1 MAAKLW
7 WIMQKDLTCE
17 YRARRAWPAMVLL
30 GALVAMLF
38 GLQMDLPIDGK
49 RQIVGSLLWLATVL
63 AGLPGLDR
71 AFACEREEGC
81 WQGLLLCPISST
93 TVYLGKLAANV
104 VLLIGLQ
111 CVLVPLFVIFSD
123 VPLLDH
129 PWAML
134 AVAGLGNIAVASV
147 GTLLGAVAAGARRG
161 GNLLVLLM
169 LPTVVPVVVAAAEAT
184 RLMLENDFAEPWWR
198 WIQLLAASAI
208 IFTTAGIMLFDVAI
222 EE

>member
-17 YRARRAWPAMVLL
+17 YRDRRAWPAMVLL

-38 GLQMDLPIDGK
+38 GLQMDLPAEGK
-49 RQIVGSLLWLATVL
+49 YRIVGSLLWLATVL

-71 AFACEREEGC
+71 AFACERDDEC

-104 VLLIGLQ
+104 VVLAGLQ
-111 CVLVPLFVIFSD
+111 CVLIPLFVLFSD
-123 VPLLDH
+123 VPLLAH

-134 AVAGLGNIAVASV
+134 LVAALGNVAIAAV

-161 GNLLVLLM
+161 GSLLTLLM

-184 RLMLENDFAEPWWR
+184 RLIVENDFAVPWWR
-198 WIQLLAASAI
+198 WIQLLAAFAI
-208 IFTTAGIMLFDVAI
+208 IFTTAGMMLFDVAV